1 MAPQIKGFFGKIKKD
16 YPGELRDLKFYA
28 KINKV
33 GKCNSEERVLVK
45 VQKEYDFSCTHH
57 SEYKGFV

>member
-33 GKCNSEERVLVK
+33 GKCNSEERVLIK
-45 VQKEYDFSCTHH
+45 VQKE
-57 SEYKGFV
+57 